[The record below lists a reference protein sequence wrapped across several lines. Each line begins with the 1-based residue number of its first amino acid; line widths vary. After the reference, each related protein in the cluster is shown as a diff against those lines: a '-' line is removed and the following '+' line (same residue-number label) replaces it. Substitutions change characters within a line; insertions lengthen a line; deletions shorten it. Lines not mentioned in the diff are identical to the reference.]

1 MLQNS
6 LPKHAKLIGTVADGV
21 IVGSAIMREIEKY
34 AKKPS
39 EELVRGVGEF
49 VGQLIS
55 GAKG

>member
-1 MLQNS
+1 VS
-6 LPKHAKLIGTVADGV
+6 TSEHAKLIGTVADGV

-34 AKKPS
+34 AKEPS